1 MPDYPGR
8 PPHRRYGKISRQA
21 SNSAFGGRYAA
32 WRLSYMVSLNS
43 STSVLSSLVQN
54 LVTDLHQIFSILP
67 APKVQ
72 AAVEKASPKDIAEL
86 SDQALRLQQA
96 GALFGNLDGAQ
107 PAGLDP
113 IDQALVDS
121 TLSTGTTASSA
132 GESPAPLLDS
142 LYG

>member
-1 MPDYPGR
+1 
-8 PPHRRYGKISRQA
+8 
-21 SNSAFGGRYAA
+21 
-32 WRLSYMVSLNS
+32 MVSLNS

-121 TLSTGTTASSA
+121 TLSTGATASSA
-132 GESPAPLLDS
+132 GDSPAPLLDS
-142 LYG
+142 LYGATPAVDPPVTMLG